1 MFELELAT
9 RLSPGDA
16 QRAKLL
22 ERSESHLVEGLLQ
35 NPCDGYAWLRLAIV
49 QDYRGLPARK
59 VAAPQMASLDVAP
72 NLRGLWSTRAE
83 YLLFYS
89 TVLTSEELYEV
100 RHQLRTIWSEA
111 PNVRLPLVRTALRV
125 DRLTVLK

>member
-1 MFELELAT
+1 MFELEFAT

-49 QDYRGLPARK
+49 QDYRGLPPGKSRRPGWLRSTSRPSFGALEH
-59 VAAPQMASLDVAP
+59 AS
-72 NLRGLWSTRAE
+72 
-83 YLLFYS
+83 
-89 TVLTSEELYEV
+89 
-100 RHQLRTIWSEA
+100 
-111 PNVRLPLVRTALRV
+111 
-125 DRLTVLK
+125 